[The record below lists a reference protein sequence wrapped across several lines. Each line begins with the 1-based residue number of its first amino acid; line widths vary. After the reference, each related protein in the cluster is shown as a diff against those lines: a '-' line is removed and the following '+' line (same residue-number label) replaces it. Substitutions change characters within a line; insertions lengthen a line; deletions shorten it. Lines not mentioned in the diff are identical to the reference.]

1 MKKFIVSLFL
11 SLMIILTLV
20 GCSGEYKYAKI
31 KIDDNWQIV
40 EITNYCFYTTTMTS
54 ITLKDGTK
62 MIINNESIVLMNKS
76 YEI

>member
-11 SLMIILTLV
+11 SLIIILTLV

-40 EITNYCFYTTTMTS
+40 EITNYCFYNTMTS

-62 MIINNESIVLMNKS
+62 MMINNESIILMNKS